1 MASNNENFGSIG
13 VSLGLIN
20 PPYLP
25 TIVTEWAAL
34 IPLIIHLASY
44 QDDYITTGNIS
55 LLGRIPTSLF
65 PALGTFSNIARFLEE
80 GPGYLDYASTKGGLG
95 QKAWDVNW
103 GSTFPVANGAA
114 SASIISF
121 LLKKRRPAIMNIH
134 AWIPKSNLSATS
146 SQSTH
151 IRKQREDTYRP
162 QILNIYNF
170 RRVDK
175 RRQRQSPLRH
185 VLNQSEELR
194 LFRALLVIGLLGL
207 TVFFILFAAFGTAAV
222 VLIRLLSEVC
232 IHSIEIKR
240 PLGYLDNSE
249 TQDAFML
256 VAAHENA
263 MEWHLYTGD
272 RGLVDTLLNKPMIML
287 PEGRRTYV
295 TATLFQCAHIGQL
308 MAMTFVAAQKGW
320 DGVCLIIL
328 LIAHYGL
335 TWLFN
340 RKALARNWM
349 EREYAE
355 AEVGRFEFSGRYGI
369 IGTIQ
374 LLSGT
379 KVNNWMDDILAP
391 HPRRNFWLESLM
403 LPEGKTLQYP
413 AGFNEHDKKKIE
425 RDVATARKAV
435 MVIKQCIP
443 GWTATA

>member
-1 MASNNENFGSIG
+1 MASNNESFGSIG
-13 VSLGLIN
+13 VSLGLISL
-20 PPYLP
+20 PYLP

-34 IPLIIHLASY
+34 IPLAIHLASY

-55 LLGRIPTSLF
+55 LLGRLPASLF
-65 PALGTFSNIARFLEE
+65 PALGTFSNIARFLERDPE
-80 GPGYLDYASTKGGLG
+80 YLDYASTKGGLG

-121 LLKKRRPAIMNIH
+121 LLKKRRLPIMNIH
-134 AWIPKSNLSATS
+134 AWITPSNLPAAS
-146 SQSTH
+146 SRSTQVQK
-151 IRKQREDTYRP
+151 RREDTYRP

-175 RRQRQSPLRH
+175 RRQRRSPFRH
-185 VLNQSEELR
+185 VLNQLGELR
-194 LFRALLVIGLLGL
+194 LFRALLFIGLLAL
-207 TVFFILFAAFGTAAV
+207 AVFFVLSGAFGTAAV
-222 VLIRLLSEVC
+222 VFIRVVCEVY
-232 IHSIEIKR
+232 IHSIAIRR
-240 PLGYLDNSE
+240 PLGYLENNE
-249 TQDAFML
+249 THDAFML

-272 RGLVDTLLNKPMIML
+272 RGIVDTLLNKPMIML
-287 PEGRRTYV
+287 PEGRGAYIA
-295 TATLFQCAHIGQL
+295 ATWFRCAHICQL

-320 DGVCLIIL
+320 DGVCLIFL

-340 RKALARNWM
+340 RKALASNWM
-349 EREYAE
+349 EREHAE
-355 AEVGRFEFSGRYGI
+355 AEAGRFEFSGRHGI
-369 IGTIQ
+369 IGAIQ

-379 KVNNWMDDILAP
+379 KINNWMDDILVP
-391 HPRRNFWLESLM
+391 HPRRDFWLESLM

-413 AGFNEHDKKKIE
+413 AGFNEHDKKKVE

-435 MVIKQCIP
+435 MVIKQCMP
-443 GWTATA
+443 GSTAIA